1 VKTLHLTNSWHSASG
16 GIGTFYKALFQAAD
30 RERHQMRLVVPAPA
44 DRVEEVGQFG
54 RIYHVRSPEAP
65 LNREY
70 RFIYPSRFLHS
81 QGPVRRILVDEAP
94 DLIEVS
100 EKYSMPYLAGL
111 LRTRRMPGIRFR
123 PTAIGVSHERMDENF
138 AAYLSPHPA
147 GRAFCEWY
155 MKWLYFP
162 MFDHHIAV
170 SDHTAGEL
178 IQASRGHKVR
188 RGIWVSPMGVDCDRF
203 TPERRCARIRAEIL
217 AQTGGDD
224 PNAVLLF
231 YAGRLA
237 REKNLELLAATMQ
250 SLDPRKFRLA
260 VAGDGAL
267 LEWLR
272 AQCGAMRNVALLG
285 FVPDRDLLAAYYA
298 SADLFVHPNP
308 REPFGIA
315 PLEAMAAG
323 LALVAPDSG
332 GVTSYANTSNAW
344 LTPPTAACF
353 AAAILA
359 AAADPAARAA
369 RARNARAT
377 AVSYRWEVAAAR
389 FLGVCREI
397 HALTQGLRESASVPA
412 CAWSTPGDAFG
423 REIVK
428 QNT

>member
-1 VKTLHLTNSWHSASG
+1 
-16 GIGTFYKALFQAAD
+16 
-30 RERHQMRLVVPAPA
+30 
-44 DRVEEVGQFG
+44 
-54 RIYHVRSPEAP
+54 
-65 LNREY
+65 
-70 RFIYPSRFLHS
+70 
-81 QGPVRRILVDEAP
+81 
-94 DLIEVS
+94 
-100 EKYSMPYLAGL
+100 
-111 LRTRRMPGIRFR
+111 
-123 PTAIGVSHERMDENF
+123 
-138 AAYLSPHPA
+138 
-147 GRAFCEWY
+147 

-188 RGIWVSPMGVDCDRF
+188 RGIWVSPMGVDCGRF
-203 TPERRCARIRAEIL
+203 TPERRCGRLRTEIL
-217 AQTGGDD
+217 ERTGGDD
-224 PNAVLLF
+224 PDAVLLF

-237 REKNLELLAATMQ
+237 REKNLQLLAAVMQ
-250 SLDPRKFRLA
+250 LLDPRKFRLA

-272 AQCGAMRNVALLG
+272 AQCGTIKNVVFLG
-285 FVPDRDLLAAYYA
+285 FVPDRELLARYYA

-332 GVTSYANTSNAW
+332 GVTSYANASNAW
-344 LTPPTAACF
+344 LTRPAAECFTAA
-353 AAAILA
+353 IRE

-369 RARNARAT
+369 RAANARAT
-377 AVSYRWEVAAAR
+377 AVSHRWEIVASR

-397 HALTQGLRESASVPA
+397 HALTQGLRQSASVPA
-412 CAWSTPGDAFG
+412 CAWSTPGDTFG

-428 QNT
+428 QTT